1 MPDPALTIELF
12 AIPAFIG
19 GILSAIFIACYNIQS
34 YNKLPNFPFQNI
46 LNHPIKTG
54 GMQLAVLVV
63 NCLLAIGFGLIAG
76 FLIKYTSEMNELE
89 ENTLLWSE
97 KELADGPVDGSNEP
111 LLSNEADYPNT
122 SQQPISEDVIEPVP
136 ANERLSNLLNHPND
150 EQ

>member
-1 MPDPALTIELF
+1 
-12 AIPAFIG
+12 
-19 GILSAIFIACYNIQS
+19 
-34 YNKLPNFPFQNI
+34 
-46 LNHPIKTG
+46 
-54 GMQLAVLVV
+54 MQLAVLVV
-63 NCLLAIGFGLIAG
+63 NCLLALGFGLIAG

-122 SQQPISEDVIEPVP
+122 SQQPISEEVIEPVP
-136 ANERLSNLLNHPND
+136 ANQRLSNLLNHPND